1 MHEFKN
7 WIFIFKDTLNGDPFQ
22 SPKKAKLFRTR
33 SPAQGLRYDAHRH
46 LAHTIL
52 RQHFSKSEPRKK
64 TICVANSSCTRPE
77 GHALPRHARY
87 HGQTLIDL
95 QRQSLRTFGFSDCQ
109 DFVERPFSVERA
121 RSHPTLPASSQKPAA
136 SSHQPLVS
144 SQQPLQLPVSSQR
157 PTGQ

>member
-1 MHEFKN
+1 MATRFNPPRKQNCSEPARLH
-7 WIFIFKDTLNGDPFQ
+7 KDCDTMLTDI
-22 SPKKAKLFRTR
+22 LHTR
-33 SPAQGLRYDAHRH
+33 SSDN
-46 LAHTIL
+46 T
-52 RQHFSKSEPRKK
+52 FPRASLEKK
-64 TICVANSSCTRPE
+64 TKCAANSSCTRPE

-144 SQQPLQLPVSSQR
+144 SQQPLQLPISSQR
-157 PTGQ
+157 PTSQ